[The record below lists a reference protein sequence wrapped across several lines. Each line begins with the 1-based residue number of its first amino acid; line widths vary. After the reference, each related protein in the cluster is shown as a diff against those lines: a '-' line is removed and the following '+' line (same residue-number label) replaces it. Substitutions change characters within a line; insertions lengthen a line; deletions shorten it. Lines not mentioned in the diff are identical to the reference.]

1 LFALSIG
8 PVRPKV
14 PKQLIADG
22 RTEPTDEK
30 PSRGA
35 VLMPRHVVIDVETA
49 QSYDHVIEIAA
60 VEIIGDVLTRRRFV
74 RRIKPRSSMN
84 PFCYAVH
91 GISLD
96 ELQKEPYFEQVVPE
110 LIDFIGSD
118 IIVAHNSTYEYNT
131 LKREFERAS
140 QPAYARER
148 FTCTMALARRFG
160 LPGKLRSACSHAG
173 IRTDHLR
180 DQHDALNDALLAA
193 HLFIK
198 LNR

>member
-1 LFALSIG
+1 
-8 PVRPKV
+8 
-14 PKQLIADG
+14 
-22 RTEPTDEK
+22 
-30 PSRGA
+30 
-35 VLMPRHVVIDVETA
+35 MPRHVVVDIETA

-60 VEIIGDVLTRRRFV
+60 VEIIGDVLTQRRFV
-74 RRIKPRSSMN
+74 RRVKPRSPMN
-84 PFCYAVH
+84 PFCYSVH
-91 GISLD
+91 GISLE
-96 ELQKEPYFEQVVPE
+96 ELRNQPYFEQVVPE
-110 LIDFIGSD
+110 LIDFIGGD
-118 IIVAHNSTYEYNT
+118 IIVAHNSACEYNT

-140 QPAYARER
+140 RIAYPRER

-173 IRTDHLR
+173 IRIDHLR